1 MSSSKIF
8 FIFGNL
14 SKHCVVWYNREKNA
28 VLCRQRCQEVCV
40 VEDLDIIQLYWQRD
54 ERAVAE
60 TEQKYGAYCRSISYG
75 ILRNHQDAEECVND
89 TLVKAWNAIPPQ
101 RPFALG
107 AFLGTIARN
116 LSLNRYRMARTQ
128 RRGGGTVPLILE
140 ELRDCTADGPEQ
152 LLEAAEL
159 GRVLDRFLRRLPQK
173 ECCIFMRRYWYMDS
187 LEDIARRYHLPMG
200 SVKSSLFRCRRKLK
214 EYLEQE
220 GIPT

>member
-1 MSSSKIF
+1 M
-8 FIFGNL
+8 
-14 SKHCVVWYNREKNA
+14 
-28 VLCRQRCQEVCV
+28 
-40 VEDLDIIQLYWQRD
+40 EDLDIIGLYWKRD
-54 ERAVAE
+54 ERAVTE

-89 TLVKAWNAIPPQ
+89 TWVKAWSVIPPQ

-116 LSLNRYRMARTQ
+116 LSLNRYRMAQAQ

-159 GRVLDRFLRRLPQK
+159 GRLLDRFLRQLSQK
-173 ECCIFMRRYWYMDS
+173 DCCVFMRRYWYMDS
-187 LEDIARRYHLPMG
+187 LEDIARRYHLPLG
-200 SVKSSLFRCRRKLK
+200 SVKSILHRSRKKLK
-214 EYLEQE
+214 QYLEQE